1 MKKESLKLIFWIIF
15 LGCISSLWG
24 CIDPEI
30 QDPNIWTWDI
40 IDVVNVQDDRLS
52 HQDLS
57 LITWTLTAVIE
68 TIQNKDYQH
77 FAELIDSEEWIQF
90 FQYAYN
96 ANAEWFRL
104 TKSSFIENDPSTK
117 YVRWTYDG
125 SWFPIEM
132 TIDEYFSE
140 FVNGPRFDEDSWTEF
155 AANEMREWLWLERL
169 PNLYPDW
176 VFVQYN
182 YSWSE
187 EFEWFDWEK
196 LYIVLNQTDSE
207 RKVVAIIHD
216 QWTI

>member
-1 MKKESLKLIFWIIF
+1 MTQKSLKFILWTALIWCFV
-15 LGCISSLWG
+15 SLWG
-24 CIDPEI
+24 CINQKI
-30 QDPNIWTWDI
+30 QDPNIWTWDVV
-40 IDVVNVQDDRLS
+40 DVANIQDDRLS
-52 HQDLS
+52 QQNLS
-57 LITWTLTAVIE
+57 TVRWTLQAAIG

-77 FAELIDSEEWIQF
+77 FAELIDPEEWIQF

-96 ANAEWFRL
+96 ANADGFRL
-104 TKSSFIENDPSTK
+104 TKSSIIENDPSTK

-140 FVNGPRFDEDSWTEF
+140 FVNGPRFDEDLWTEF
-155 AANEMREWLWLERL
+155 TVNEMREWLWLERL

-187 EFEWFDWEK
+187 EFQWFDWET
-196 LYIVLNQTDSE
+196 LYIILNQTDWK
-207 RKVVAIIHD
+207 RKIVAILHD
-216 QWTI
+216 QRTV